1 MIEVYKFS
9 GNNEDE
15 CRIKCMDELD
25 VYNNEILIKSFEE
38 GSTYNIDIIK
48 KEDIKKYINNY
59 ITTFGKKFGIELS
72 CEIYEDNDIF
82 NVKIRSNNNSILIG
96 KQGRTLNSLQYLLRK
111 SITFETGFNISINLD
126 VSNYKKIIDKKFET
140 DIKKVINDVM
150 QTKIDTKLDPM
161 NSYKRR
167 IVHSIASNYY
177 NIETV
182 SVGEE
187 PERYT
192 IIKYIEK

>member
-1 MIEVYKFS
+1 MIEVYKFE
-9 GNNEDE
+9 GTDEED
-15 CRIKCMDELD
+15 CRVKCLDTLD
-25 VYNNEILIKSFEE
+25 VYNNEIITKEIKTENNYLLE
-38 GSTYNIDIIK
+38 VIK